1 MSFYVHEV
9 PGRLRVKTPIAKGD
23 ALKAQK
29 VEDLVISI
37 PGVHSA
43 SVNPTT
49 GSIVL
54 NYDCTAV
61 SSRQILDILTRNGI
75 FNPSKVLT
83 GDQYLQNRMKKT
95 GQVIGKALFGLFLEK
110 AFEGTPIALLT
121 ALI

>member
-29 VEDLVISI
+29 IEDFVISI
-37 PGVHSA
+37 TGVQSA
-43 SVNPTT
+43 SVNATT

-54 NYDCTAV
+54 TYDASKV
-61 SSRQILDILTRNGI
+61 SSRAILDILTQKGL
-75 FNPSKVLT
+75 FNPSKALT
-83 GDQYLQNRMKKT
+83 GDQYLHNKMEKT